1 MSEDVK
7 EVPIEAVAGKN
18 ILTTK
23 IRDKDYKLTP
33 FTITDLAEFQN
44 YIKNQKHGDV
54 LKLKESLEPEQ
65 FMELLLEVV
74 RKPVEDINAEMKTI
88 EGVRYLLWLALRKHQ
103 PKIDLIAAGNL
114 IAIDNM
120 TDVGVLIDK
129 LMSSPGEAKKETP
142 AKPNPTEKV

>member
-1 MSEDVK
+1 MTDVFEQSDLQRLQNAMNEANGELNKQKIKEED
-7 EVPIEAVAGKN
+7 IEKKDDQYN
-18 ILTTK
+18 ERLSTLTE
-23 IRDKDYKLTP
+23 P
-33 FTITDLAEFQN
+33 FAQEF
-44 YIKNQKHGDV
+44 
-54 LKLKESLEPEQ
+54 L
-65 FMELLLEVV
+65 